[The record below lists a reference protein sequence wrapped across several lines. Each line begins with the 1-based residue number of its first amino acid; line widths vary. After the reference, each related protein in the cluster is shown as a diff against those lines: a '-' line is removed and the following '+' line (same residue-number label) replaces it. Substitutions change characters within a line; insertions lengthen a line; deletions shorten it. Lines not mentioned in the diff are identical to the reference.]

1 MALKNGI
8 PNPLNFFNLRRVYV
22 CAPHFEY
29 TIVQKTQYHL
39 VKKINKWIETNLN
52 KRYYIDQNI
61 SVDHNNSFV
70 YNIKIGFED
79 KKELSFFLLTC
90 PFIM

>member
-1 MALKNGI
+1 MALKNSI
-8 PNPLNFFNLRRVYV
+8 PNPLNFFNLRRVHT

-29 TIVQKTQYHL
+29 TTVQKTQYHL
-39 VKKINKWIETNLN
+39 VKKLANWIETNLN

-61 SVDHNNSFV
+61 SVDHTNSFV

-90 PFIM
+90 PFL